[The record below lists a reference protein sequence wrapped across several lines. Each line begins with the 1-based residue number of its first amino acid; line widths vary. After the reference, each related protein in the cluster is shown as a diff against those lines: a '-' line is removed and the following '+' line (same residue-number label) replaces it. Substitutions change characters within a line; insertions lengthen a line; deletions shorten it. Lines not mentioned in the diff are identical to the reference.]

1 MRIAV
6 IGTGYVG
13 LVAGACLAETGNQVI
28 CVDKEDS
35 KIAKLRR
42 GKIPIYEPGLEEL
55 VSRNKKEAR
64 LAFTTT
70 LDRAVRQSQ
79 IVFIAVG
86 TPQGED
92 GSADLQHVL
101 GVAREI
107 GRAMNGY
114 KVIVDKSTVPVGTS
128 ERVRE
133 VIRRETTHP
142 FSVVS
147 NPEFLKQ
154 GAAIEDFLK
163 PDRVVI
169 GAEDPRAADLMV
181 ELYKPF
187 TRTGAPIMVMDCASA
202 ELCKYAANA
211 MLATRISFMNEIANV
226 CDLFGANVD
235 EVRRAIA
242 SDKRIGPA
250 FLFPGVG
257 YGGSCFPKD
266 VKALIHS
273 SGGKQYDFRILKAV
287 EQVNEAQKVRML
299 GGLESHFGSL
309 KGKRIAVWGLA
320 FKPRTD
326 DMREAPAIPLIKG
339 LLAKGA
345 KVQAYDPEA
354 MEVARGIFGSRIE
367 FARTSYDALKGADA
381 LVVVTEWNEFRE
393 PDFARMKKVMREPV
407 IFDGRN
413 IYTPEVINAQGFAY
427 VSIGRPSTRPEQD
440 RGARSGQAPSTP
452 ESKSAARSGQ
462 GPSTPESKPA
472 ARPGQAHD

>member
-1 MRIAV
+1 V
-6 IGTGYVG
+6 
-13 LVAGACLAETGNQVI
+13 
-28 CVDKEDS
+28 
-35 KIAKLRR
+35 
-42 GKIPIYEPGLEEL
+42 
-55 VSRNKKEAR
+55 
-64 LAFTTT
+64 
-70 LDRAVRQSQ
+70 
-79 IVFIAVG
+79 
-86 TPQGED
+86 
-92 GSADLQHVL
+92 
-101 GVAREI
+101 
-107 GRAMNGY
+107 
-114 KVIVDKSTVPVGTS
+114 VDKSTVPVGTS
-128 ERVRE
+128 EKVRE

-163 PDRVVI
+163 PDRVII
-169 GAEDPRAADLMV
+169 GAEDPRAADIMV
-181 ELYKPF
+181 ELYRPF

-250 FLFPGVG
+250 FLFPGIG

-266 VKALIHS
+266 VKALVHL
-273 SGGKQYDFRILKAV
+273 SGEKQYDFRILRAV
-287 EQVNEAQKVRML
+287 EHVNEAQKVRMV
-299 GGLESHFGSL
+299 GRIEAHFGSL

-354 MEVARGIFGSRIE
+354 MEVARGLFGGKIE
-367 FARTSYDALKGADA
+367 LAKNSYEALKGADA

-393 PDFARMKKVMREPV
+393 PDFSRMKKVMREPV

-413 IYTPEVINAQGFAY
+413 IYTPGVITAQGFTY
-427 VSIGRPSTRPEQD
+427 VSIGRPATRAPRESSEARPPSERAPGLLSS
-440 RGARSGQAPSTP
+440 RGARA
-452 ESKSAARSGQ
+452 ES
-462 GPSTPESKPA
+462 
-472 ARPGQAHD
+472 